1 MASQSLELSRERL
14 TRRATSQRL
23 SPRLILKRESLP
35 SMRKPET
42 LVAKSLTRD
51 RFKSTQTVTRSRARS
66 MVRLSPSRGSRTM
79 TAARPSQPLMQAAT
93 RSRRPSRRTLTAL
106 RPPRSRLVTEKLS
119 RPPRERRTAAPLSGV
134 RTTTE
139 ASLSPGRAPMVRS
152 RPLPNVQSRRV
163 TYQSRSPWSSTR
175 TVREWRR
182 NTLRMTS
189 RSR

>member
-1 MASQSLELSRERL
+1 M
-14 TRRATSQRL
+14 T
-23 SPRLILKRESLP
+23 SPRS
-35 SMRKPET
+35 
-42 LVAKSLTRD
+42 SLTPMETS
-51 RFKSTQTVTRSRARS
+51 KSAPKMAKRR
-66 MVRLSPSRGSRTM
+66 PSKKSRTM
-79 TAARPSQPLMQAAT
+79 TAARPSQPRMRTAI
-93 RSRRPSRRTLTAL
+93 RSRRRSRTMMTAL

-163 TYQSRSPWSSTR
+163 TYQSRSPWSLTR
-175 TVREWRR
+175 TVRERKS

-189 RSR
+189 RSQW